1 MSQNTSNSKTSS
13 LLLIYII
20 IVLLTPP
27 VTILITLIIQ
37 CIKQKKENK
46 NSKETRTLSLD
57 NISSPIALDEAI
69 MRQEHHNFI
78 SIPHVMGYDW
88 CTTMDDLKFMNFE
101 CTKKFFFIDL
111 KLYMLDIQLNK
122 SCDSLIPKL
131 VFKELVKV
139 NGYPDEIYFDKKT
152 GLLECTW
159 YGVNGVIQF
168 KRFDNNM
175 VDITLELNE

>member
-1 MSQNTSNSKTSS
+1 MSQNTYNLKTST

-20 IVLLTPP
+20 IILLTPP
-27 VTILITLIIQ
+27 VTILVTLIIQ
-37 CIKQKKENK
+37 CIKQKKRVK
-46 NSKETRTLSLD
+46 NSKETRILSLD
-57 NISSPIALDEAI
+57 NISSPITLNEAI

-88 CTTMDDLKFMNFE
+88 CTTIDDLKFMNFE

-139 NGYPDEIYFDKKT
+139 NGYPDKIYFDKKT
-152 GLLECTW
+152 GLLKCTW
-159 YGVNGVIQF
+159 YGINGSICF
-168 KRFDNNM
+168 NRFANNM
-175 VDITLELNE
+175 LYITLELNK

>member
-1 MSQNTSNSKTSS
+1 
-13 LLLIYII
+13 
-20 IVLLTPP
+20 
-27 VTILITLIIQ
+27 
-37 CIKQKKENK
+37 
-46 NSKETRTLSLD
+46 
-57 NISSPIALDEAI
+57 
-69 MRQEHHNFI
+69 
-78 SIPHVMGYDW
+78 
-88 CTTMDDLKFMNFE
+88 
-101 CTKKFFFIDL
+101 
-111 KLYMLDIQLNK
+111 MLDIQLNK

>member
-1 MSQNTSNSKTSS
+1 MSQNTYNLKTST

-20 IVLLTPP
+20 IILLTPP
-27 VTILITLIIQ
+27 VTILVTLIIQ
-37 CIKQKKENK
+37 CIKQKKRVK
-46 NSKETRTLSLD
+46 NSKETRILSLD
-57 NISSPIALDEAI
+57 NISSPIALNEAI

-88 CTTMDDLKFMNFE
+88 CTTIDDLKFMNFE

-152 GLLECTW
+152 ELLECTW
-159 YGVNGVIQF
+159 YGINGSICF
-168 KRFDNNM
+168 KRFANSM
-175 VDITLELNE
+175 LYITLELNK